1 MRCGYWLFSLVLV
14 LLNCSAVTLAAENRF
29 VIDGDIIL
37 SPSVDYA
44 QSDGILHL
52 TNTDMHISLKSEQ
65 GQEQKRFIP
74 DIVIDQN
81 ARLYFPPSVKQ
92 VVIIPSSQDSSTL
105 AKEVRDHN
113 ILGFGFY
120 GFWLSVLSVAL
131 IVR

>member
-1 MRCGYWLFSLVLV
+1 MRCGYWLFSLTLV
-14 LLNCSAVTLAAENRF
+14 LLSCSTVAFSAENKF
-29 VIDGDIIL
+29 VVDGNVIL
-37 SPSVDYA
+37 NPSADYA

-52 TNTDMHISLKSEQ
+52 KNTDMHISLKSEQ
-65 GQEQKRFIP
+65 GPQQKRFTP
-74 DIVIDQN
+74 DIVVDQN

-92 VVIIPSSQDSSTL
+92 VVIIPSSQDSPTL